1 MIKTVLNNLKRLD
14 LTLLSCVFVLVG
26 FSTYFL
32 YGAGQHL
39 GGDIASFWQKQLV
52 WFILGSVLMLIIAAV
67 DFEIWSE
74 YSGLLYLGV
83 LLLLL
88 AVLVPGIGK
97 EVNGARSWIP
107 ILGTS
112 STIQPAEFAKP
123 VALLF
128 TAWLMSK
135 ADLSNPKGI
144 VPFILPAVAMGIPV
158 LFIMMQPDAGTA
170 MVFIPMLLAIVFVAG
185 LAKRWMF
192 LAVIAAIILAVPLY
206 QFVLTPYQQGKII
219 TLFNPTHDLI
229 GSGWGAYQS
238 RLAVASGGL
247 TGKGFGHGIMYI
259 LGFVPKAVATTDYIH
274 SVIAEETGFVGCS
287 VLISLYIII
296 ILRAVKI
303 AAKSA
308 GACGKFVASGFIGF
322 LLMHCY
328 VNIGMTIGVAPIIG
342 LPLPFFSYGGSF
354 MVTCMIFIGLL
365 QSIHVHRHSTQ

>member
-1 MIKTVLNNLKRLD
+1 MIKTLLNNLKRLD
-14 LTLLSCVFVLVG
+14 LVLLSCVFVLVG

-39 GGDIASFWQKQLV
+39 GGDIATFWKKQLV
-52 WFILGSVLMLIIAAV
+52 WFTIGLIIMLIIAVV
-67 DFEIWSE
+67 DFEIWCT
-74 YSGLLYLGV
+74 YSGLLYGGA

-88 AVLVPGIGK
+88 AVLVPSIGK
-97 EVNGARSWIP
+97 EIYGARSWIP

-112 STIQPAEFAKP
+112 STLQPAEFAKP
-123 VALLF
+123 TALLF

-135 ADLSNPKGI
+135 ADKSNPYGLRH
-144 VPFILPAVAMGIPV
+144 FILPTVVMGIPV
-158 LFIMMQPDAGTA
+158 LLIMMQPDAGTA
-170 MVFIPMLLAIVFVAG
+170 LVFIPMLLAIVFVAG

-192 LAVIAAIILAVPLY
+192 LAVILAVILALPLY
-206 QFVLTPYQQGKII
+206 HYVLTPYQQAKIV

-238 RLAVASGGL
+238 RLAVASGGI

-274 SVIAEETGFVGCS
+274 SVIAEETGFVGS
-287 VLISLYIII
+287 SALIFTYIII

-303 AAKSA
+303 AAKS
-308 GACGKFVASGFIGF
+308 GGECGKFVASGFIGF

-354 MVTCMIFIGLL
+354 MVACMIFIGLL
-365 QSIHVHRHSTQ
+365 QSVHVHRHSTH